1 MDIKQNILKW
11 YPFKEN
17 ASVLEIYDEES
28 ILENVNLNIKLD
40 KCNIKNLSLNGEYDY
55 ITLIGTFEYVPTILD
70 NYKCYSEF
78 LKRLKKHL
86 TPNGT
91 ILIAIDN
98 RLGVKYLTG
107 GKYKNYSYIFEGMEK
122 KIQKGQANLLTK
134 QELIKFIREAE
145 FENFKFYYPLPD
157 YRFINSIFTDD
168 FMPKSSHSK
177 ILYPVNYDYGSTI
190 LYNEINIFKQICD
203 IGQFDNFT
211 NSYIVEISNS
221 EIKNDICF
229 VNYNNFRKDK
239 YKLLLTIKKNEVEKI
254 PESEE
259 AISHV
264 RCIEKNTNKLR
275 ELGFDVLEKIEENK
289 IISPFEKE
297 KELDKKLVETLEQY
311 GKEVFKQE
319 IRKWYNFILEKLPV
333 ELEYEDDIFKKYDI
347 DISQEQKKNL
357 RFVKNGYIDLAF
369 ENVFCKNDGYLLYDQ
384 EWYLQDVPIEFIL
397 YRALNNLY
405 TYNNIKLESKIS
417 REEIMEEF
425 ELKKYETYFE
435 QLERKIQADILNSE
449 YVNQYQNEMKK
460 YYNKIENIQNELERK
475 EQEIKEIIINKDK
488 EINEEK
494 LKYNI
499 LKNEKEKITKEYEG
513 LLNEYNT
520 SRGWKIIKTIRKVAR
535 KK

>member
-1 MDIKQNILKW
+1 MDIKQNTLKW

-28 ILENVNLNIKLD
+28 ILENIKLNIKLE
-40 KCNIKNLSLNGEYDY
+40 KCNIKKLSLNGEYDY
-55 ITLIGTFEYVPTILD
+55 ITLIGTFEYATTILD
-70 NYKCYSEF
+70 DYKCYSEF
-78 LKRLKKHL
+78 LRKLKKHL
-86 TPNGT
+86 KPNGI

-122 KIQKGQANLLTK
+122 KIQRGQANLLTK
-134 QELIKFIREAE
+134 QELIKFIKEAE
-145 FENFKFYYPLPD
+145 FNNFKFYYPLPD
-157 YRFINSIFTDD
+157 YRFINSIFTDE

-211 NSYIVEISNS
+211 NSYIVEISND

-239 YKLLLTIKKNEVEKI
+239 YKLLLTIKKDEVEKI

-264 RCIEKNTNKLR
+264 RCIERNTNKLK
-275 ELGFDVLEKIEENK
+275 ELGFDVLEKIEGNK

-311 GKEVFKQE
+311 GKEVFKHE
-319 IRKWYNFILEKLPV
+319 IRKWYNFILEKLPI
-333 ELEYEDDIFKKYDI
+333 ELEYEDDVFKKYNI
-347 DISQEQKKNL
+347 NILQEPKEKL
-357 RFVKNGYIDLAF
+357 RFVKDGYIDLAF
-369 ENVFCKNDGYLLYDQ
+369 ENVFCKNGGYLLYDQ
-384 EWYLQDVPIEFIL
+384 EWYLENVPIEFIL

-425 ELKKYETYFE
+425 ELKQYETYFE

-494 LKYNI
+494 IKYNI